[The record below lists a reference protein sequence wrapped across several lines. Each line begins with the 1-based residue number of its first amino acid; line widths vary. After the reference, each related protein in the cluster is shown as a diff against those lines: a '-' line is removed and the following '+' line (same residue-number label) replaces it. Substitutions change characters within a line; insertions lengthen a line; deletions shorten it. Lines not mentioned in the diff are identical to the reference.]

1 MDESCHTYGMDVSCH
16 THEEYDA
23 ALEREKERKRERGR
37 PCMRVQIH
45 VCVLGV

>member
-23 ALEREKERKRERGR
+23 ALEREKKKREKER
-37 PCMRVQIH
+37 MRHVQNMNESCH
-45 VCVLGV
+45 SYG